1 MSLKSVVKLKNSLLF
16 RMTVLY
22 AATFMILAIIGFTI
36 FYYRIYTLSINR
48 IDQELYEDS
57 QSYAELMLQS
67 GFAAV
72 RDEILSDA
80 KSEDPEKEFYRVFN
94 TEGKILVSTDMST
107 WGNVDHYRAL
117 NQLRGTNSGY
127 FVQTITFSGKSSVRT
142 VAVHIG
148 PTLLLQ
154 IGETL
159 EDTEEY
165 LDIFRDLLVILIVS
179 FVIISA
185 AIGWNLA
192 QRSLAGMREVT
203 QAAEDIT
210 NGDYDRRVE
219 VAGQFR
225 EVERLGAAFNTM
237 LDRIQNL
244 LQSMQQINDNIAHD
258 LRSPLARIRGI
269 AEMTI
274 VKNKDIQDFK
284 EMAVSTIEEC
294 DTLIDMI
301 NTMLDITE
309 IEAGVDTAKMEPFDL
324 DILISEACDLFRP
337 LAAAKSIDL
346 QSTIVGPLSFKGD
359 RKRMQRV
366 VTNLIENAIKY
377 TPEHGLVEID
387 AINENR
393 QLRIDVKDTGSG
405 IAEKDLPLIFQRF
418 YRCDQSR
425 SQGGVGLGLSL
436 VKAYTE
442 SMNGEVFVKS
452 APNQGSLFSLRF
464 ATAAS
469 SPQVINS

>member
-1 MSLKSVVKLKNSLLF
+1 MSLKRVIDLKSSLLF
-16 RMTVLY
+16 RLTVLY
-22 AATFMILAIIGFTI
+22 ALTFMVLAVIGFTI
-36 FYYRIYTLSINR
+36 FYYRIYSVTISR
-48 IDQELYEDS
+48 IDTELYEDS
-57 QSYAELMLQS
+57 QIYAELLSNS

-72 RDEILSDA
+72 RDKILSDA
-80 KSEDPEKEFYRVFN
+80 KSEDPEKEFYRVLN
-94 TEGKILVSTDMST
+94 THGETLVSTDMST
-107 WGNVDHYRAL
+107 WDNVDRYQAVSEL
-117 NQLRGTNSGY
+117 QDAATGY
-127 FVQTITFSGKSSVRT
+127 FAQTIETSGKDKARV
-142 VAVHIG
+142 VAARIG
-148 PTLLLQ
+148 PMLLLQ

-165 LDIFRDLLVILIVS
+165 LDIFRDLLMILIVT
-179 FVIISA
+179 FVIIST

-192 QRSLAGMREVT
+192 RRSLAGMGEVT
-203 QAAEDIT
+203 RAAEDIT
-210 NGDYDRRVE
+210 NGNYDRRVE

-237 LDRIQNL
+237 LDQIQNL

-274 VKNKDIQDFK
+274 VKNKDIEDYK

-309 IEAGVDTAKMEPFDL
+309 IEAGVDAAKMELFDL
-324 DILISEACDLFRP
+324 DILVSEACELFRP
-337 LAAAKSIDL
+337 LATAKSIDL
-346 QSTIVGPLSFKGD
+346 RLTVKGPLPFKGD

-366 VTNLIENAIKY
+366 VTNLLENAIKY
-377 TPEHGLVEID
+377 TPDHGSV
-387 AINENR
+387 AIAAVNANR
-393 QLRIDVKDTGSG
+393 KLRIDVKDTGTG
-405 IAEKDLPLIFQRF
+405 ISEKELPLIFQRF

-425 SQGGVGLGLSL
+425 SQSGVGLGLSL

-442 SMNGEVFVKS
+442 SMNGKIYVESV
-452 APNQGSLFSLRF
+452 PNQGSLFSLRF
-464 ATAAS
+464 AT
-469 SPQVINS
+469 

>member
-1 MSLKSVVKLKNSLLF
+1 MSLKRVVDLKSSLLF
-16 RMTVLY
+16 RLTVMY
-22 AATFMILAIIGFTI
+22 SATFMLLSIIGFTI
-36 FYYRIYTLSINR
+36 FYYRIYSVTINR

-57 QSYAELMLQS
+57 RHYAELLAQS

-72 RDEILSDA
+72 RDEILRDE

-94 TEGKILVSTDMST
+94 TDGEVLVSTDMST
-107 WGNVDHYRAL
+107 WGKVDRYQAVSK
-117 NQLRGTNSGY
+117 LRDAATGY
-127 FVQTITFSGKSSVRT
+127 FAQTITPSGKDRARV
-142 VAVHIG
+142 VATRIG

-159 EDTEEY
+159 EDTEAY
-165 LDIFRDLLVILIVS
+165 LDIFRQLLMILIVS

-185 AIGWNLA
+185 ATGWNLA
-192 QRSLAGMREVT
+192 RRSLAGMREVT
-203 QAAEDIT
+203 RAAEDIT

-225 EVERLGAAFNTM
+225 EVERLGATFNTM

-274 VKNKDIQDFK
+274 VKNKGIQNFK
-284 EMAVSTIEEC
+284 DMAVSTIEEC

-309 IEAGVDTAKMEPFDL
+309 IEAGVDAAKMELFDL
-324 DILISEACDLFRP
+324 DILVSEACELFRP

-346 QSTIVGPLSFKGD
+346 QSTVKGPLPLKGD

-366 VTNLIENAIKY
+366 VTNLLENAIKY
-377 TPEHGLVEID
+377 TSLHGSVKIT
-387 AINENR
+387 AVNESGQIR
-393 QLRIDVKDTGSG
+393 LDVKDTGTG
-405 IAEKDLPLIFQRF
+405 IAEKELPLIFQRF

-442 SMNGEVFVKS
+442 SMNGEIYVESVPK
-452 APNQGSLFSLRF
+452 QGSLFSLRF
-464 ATAAS
+464 GA
-469 SPQVINS
+469 

>member
-1 MSLKSVVKLKNSLLF
+1 MSLKRVINLKSSLLF
-16 RMTVLY
+16 RLTVLY
-22 AATFMILAIIGFTI
+22 ALTFMGLAIIGFTI
-36 FYYRIYTLSINR
+36 FYFRIYSVTLNR
-48 IDQELYEDS
+48 IDQELYDDS
-57 QSYAELMLQS
+57 RLYAELFANS

-72 RDEILSDA
+72 RDKILGDA
-80 KSEDPEKEFYRVFN
+80 ESEDPEKEFFRVLN
-94 TEGKILVSTDMST
+94 TSGEILVSTDMST
-107 WGNVDHYRAL
+107 WGDVDRYQAVSKL
-117 NQLRGTNSGY
+117 QDAAAGY
-127 FVQTITFSGKSSVRT
+127 FAQTIEPSGKDKARIVT
-142 VAVHIG
+142 ACVG

-165 LDIFRDLLVILIVS
+165 LDIFRDLLMILIVA
-179 FVIISA
+179 FVIISTV
-185 AIGWNLA
+185 IGWNLA
-192 QRSLAGMREVT
+192 RRSLAGMGEVT

-210 NGDYDRRVE
+210 NGNYDRRVE

-237 LDRIQNL
+237 LDQIQNL

-274 VKNKDIQDFK
+274 VKNKDIEDYK

-309 IEAGVDTAKMEPFDL
+309 IEAGVDAAKIEVFDL
-324 DILISEACDLFRP
+324 DILVSEACELFRP
-337 LAAAKSIDL
+337 LATAKSIDL
-346 QSTIVGPLSFKGD
+346 QSTVKGPLPFKGD

-366 VTNLIENAIKY
+366 VTNLLENAIKY
-377 TPEHGLVEID
+377 TPDQGSVEI
-387 AINENR
+387 AAVNENGE
-393 QLRIDVKDTGSG
+393 LRIDVKDTGSG
-405 IAEKDLPLIFQRF
+405 ISEKELSLIFQRF

-425 SQGGVGLGLSL
+425 SQSGVGLGLSL

-442 SMNGEVFVKS
+442 SMNGKIYVESV
-452 APNQGSLFSLRF
+452 PNQGSRFSLRF
-464 ATAAS
+464 AT
-469 SPQVINS
+469 

>member
-1 MSLKSVVKLKNSLLF
+1 MSLKRVIDLKSSLLF

-36 FYYRIYTLSINR
+36 FYYRIYSVSIDR

-57 QSYAELMLQS
+57 QLYAELMMQS

-72 RDEILSDA
+72 RDRILSDE
-80 KSEDPEKEFYRVFN
+80 KFEDPEKEFCRVLN
-94 TEGKILVSTDMST
+94 AEGKILVSTDMST
-107 WGNVDHYRAL
+107 WGNVDHYRAIDK
-117 NQLRGTNSGY
+117 LRDTTTDY
-127 FVQTITFSGKSSVRT
+127 FAQTITPSGKDSARI
-142 VAVHIG
+142 VAARIS

-159 EDTEEY
+159 EDTEAY
-165 LDIFRDLLVILIVS
+165 LDIFRDLLMILIVS
-179 FVIISA
+179 FVIIST
-185 AIGWNLA
+185 AIGWHLA
-192 QRSLAGMREVT
+192 RRSLSGMREVT

-219 VAGQFR
+219 VAGQSR
-225 EVERLGAAFNTM
+225 EIERLGAAFNAM
-237 LDRIQNL
+237 LDQIQNL

-274 VKNKDIQDFK
+274 VKSKDIKDFN

-294 DTLIDMI
+294 DALIDMI

-309 IEAGVDTAKMEPFDL
+309 IEAGVDTAIMERFDME
-324 DILISEACDLFRP
+324 ILISEACDLFRP
-337 LAAAKSIDL
+337 LAAAKSIGL
-346 QSTIVGPLSFKGD
+346 QSTIKGPLPFKGD
-359 RKRMQRV
+359 RRRMQRV
-366 VTNLIENAIKY
+366 VTNLLENAIKY
-377 TPEHGLVEID
+377 TPDDGSVAID
-387 AINENR
+387 AVNENGR
-393 QLRIDVKDTGSG
+393 LRIDVKDTGTG
-405 IAEKDLPLIFQRF
+405 IAEKELQHIFQRF
-418 YRCDQSR
+418 YRCDKSR

-442 SMNGEVFVKS
+442 SMNGEIYVES

-464 ATAAS
+464 G
-469 SPQVINS
+469 

>member
-1 MSLKSVVKLKNSLLF
+1 MSLKRVIDLKSSLLF
-16 RMTVLY
+16 RLTVLY
-22 AATFMILAIIGFTI
+22 ALTFMVLAVIGFTI
-36 FYYRIYTLSINR
+36 FYYRIYSVTINR

-57 QSYAELMLQS
+57 QLYAELLIQS

-72 RDEILSDA
+72 RDKILGDA
-80 KSEDPEKEFYRVFN
+80 KSENPEKEFYRVLN
-94 TEGKILVSTDMST
+94 THGEILVSTDMST
-107 WGNVDHYRAL
+107 WGNVDNYQAVSEL
-117 NQLRGTNSGY
+117 QDAAKNY
-127 FVQTITFSGKSSVRT
+127 FAQTIETSGKDKARV
-142 VAVHIG
+142 VAARIG

-165 LDIFRDLLVILIVS
+165 LDIFRDLLMILIVT
-179 FVIISA
+179 FVIIST

-192 QRSLAGMREVT
+192 RRSLAGMGEVT
-203 QAAEDIT
+203 RAAEDIT
-210 NGDYDRRVE
+210 NGNYDRRVE

-237 LDRIQNL
+237 LDQIQNL

-258 LRSPLARIRGI
+258 LRSPLTRIRGI

-274 VKNKDIQDFK
+274 VKNKDIEDYK

-309 IEAGVDTAKMEPFDL
+309 IEAGVNTAKMELFDL
-324 DILISEACDLFRP
+324 DILVSEACELFRP
-337 LAAAKSIDL
+337 LATVKSIDL
-346 QSTIVGPLSFKGD
+346 QLTVKNPLPFKGD

-366 VTNLIENAIKY
+366 VTNLLENAIKY
-377 TPEHGLVEID
+377 TPDHGSV
-387 AINENR
+387 AIAAVNENR
-393 QLRIDVKDTGSG
+393 QLRIDVKDTGTG
-405 IAEKDLPLIFQRF
+405 ISEKELPLIFQRF

-425 SQGGVGLGLSL
+425 SQSGVGLGLSL

-442 SMNGEVFVKS
+442 SMNGKIYVESV
-452 APNQGSLFSLRF
+452 PNQGSLFSLRF
-464 ATAAS
+464 AT
-469 SPQVINS
+469 

>member
-1 MSLKSVVKLKNSLLF
+1 
-16 RMTVLY
+16 
-22 AATFMILAIIGFTI
+22 MILI
-36 FYYRIYTLSINR
+36 
-48 IDQELYEDS
+48 
-57 QSYAELMLQS
+57 
-67 GFAAV
+67 AAF
-72 RDEILSDA
+72 I
-80 KSEDPEKEFYRVFN
+80 
-94 TEGKILVSTDMST
+94 
-107 WGNVDHYRAL
+107 
-117 NQLRGTNSGY
+117 
-127 FVQTITFSGKSSVRT
+127 
-142 VAVHIG
+142 
-148 PTLLLQ
+148 
-154 IGETL
+154 
-159 EDTEEY
+159 
-165 LDIFRDLLVILIVS
+165 
-179 FVIISA
+179 IISA

-192 QRSLAGMREVT
+192 RRSLAGMGEVT

-210 NGDYDRRVE
+210 SGNYDRRVQ

-274 VKNKDIQDFK
+274 VKNKDIEDFK

-309 IEAGVDTAKMEPFDL
+309 IEAGVDAAKMELFDL
-324 DILISEACDLFRP
+324 DILVSEACELFRP

-346 QSTIVGPLSFKGD
+346 QSTIKGPLPFKGD

-366 VTNLIENAIKY
+366 VTNLLENAIKY
-377 TPEHGLVEID
+377 TLEHGSVAID
-387 AINENR
+387 AVNENR
-393 QLRIDVKDTGSG
+393 KLRIDVKDTGSG
-405 IAEKDLPLIFQRF
+405 ISEKELPLIFQRF

-442 SMNGEVFVKS
+442 SMNGKIYVESV
-452 APNQGSLFSLRF
+452 PNQGSLFSLRF
-464 ATAAS
+464 STS
-469 SPQVINS
+469 TSPLQVINS

>member
-1 MSLKSVVKLKNSLLF
+1 MSLKRVIDLKSSLLF
-16 RMTVLY
+16 RLTVLY
-22 AATFMILAIIGFTI
+22 AFSFMGLAIIGFTI
-36 FYYRIYTLSINR
+36 FYFRIYSVTLTR
-48 IDQELYEDS
+48 IDQELYDES
-57 QSYAELMLQS
+57 RFYAELFANS

-72 RDEILSDA
+72 RDKILNDA
-80 KSEDPEKEFYRVFN
+80 KSEDPEKEFFRVLN
-94 TEGKILVSTDMST
+94 TSGDILFSTDMST
-107 WGNVDHYRAL
+107 WGNVDRYRVASEL
-117 NQLRGTNSGY
+117 QDATKRY
-127 FVQTITFSGKSSVRT
+127 IAQTIEPSGKDKARI
-142 VAVHIG
+142 VAARIG

-159 EDTEEY
+159 EDAEEY
-165 LDIFRDLLVILIVS
+165 LDIFSDLLMILIVA
-179 FVIISA
+179 FVIIST

-192 QRSLAGMREVT
+192 RRSLAGMGEVT

-210 NGDYDRRVE
+210 NGNYDRRVG

-269 AEMTI
+269 TEMTI
-274 VKNKDIQDFK
+274 VKNKDIEDYR

-309 IEAGVDTAKMEPFDL
+309 IEAGVDAAKMEIFDL
-324 DILISEACDLFRP
+324 DILVSEACELFRP
-337 LAAAKSIDL
+337 LAIAKSIDL
-346 QSTIVGPLSFKGD
+346 QSTVKGPLSFKGD

-366 VTNLIENAIKY
+366 VTNLLENAIKY
-377 TPEHGLVEID
+377 TPDHGSVEIT
-387 AINENR
+387 AVNENR
-393 QLRIDVKDTGSG
+393 KLRIDVKDTGTG
-405 IAEKDLPLIFQRF
+405 ISEKELPLIFQRF
-418 YRCDQSR
+418 YRCDQSL
-425 SQGGVGLGLSL
+425 SQSGVGLGLSL

-442 SMNGEVFVKS
+442 SMNGMIHVESV
-452 APNQGSLFSLRF
+452 PDQGSLFSLRF
-464 ATAAS
+464 AT
-469 SPQVINS
+469 